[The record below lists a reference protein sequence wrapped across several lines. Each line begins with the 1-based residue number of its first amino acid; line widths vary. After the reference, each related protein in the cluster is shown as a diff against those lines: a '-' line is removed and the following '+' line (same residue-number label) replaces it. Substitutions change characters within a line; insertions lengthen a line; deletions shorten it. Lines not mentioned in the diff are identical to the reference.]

1 MRQFLKVTAFR
12 AMGDG
17 SPVMTEMASK
27 QLMELYSLMDE
38 KGKENTLRS
47 VIAGISGVG
56 WQKVNLFVSDK
67 GPRRVVDF
75 DIANLENGNLRQ
87 GIPQMVHDSQNH
99 AVHIEAHIPMIAEI
113 IEAHR
118 QQQIPDE
125 QAMQI
130 LRPASDHVTEHLVFF
145 SNNSYR
151 AQEVRELKR
160 QIQNLTAYI
169 DELEQQVINRMMAQQ
184 SKAQEQAMQ
193 AGQQPQG
200 QIDPKMEMEMQ
211 KAQLKLAE
219 MQEKRMMNQET
230 HQQKMETI
238 RQQMALNDLKTRSS
252 ILEKTARPAG
262 RPPMAAQTA

>member
-1 MRQFLKVTAFR
+1 
-12 AMGDG
+12 
-17 SPVMTEMASK
+17 
-27 QLMELYSLMDE
+27 
-38 KGKENTLRS
+38 
-47 VIAGISGVG
+47 
-56 WQKVNLFVSDK
+56 
-67 GPRRVVDF
+67 
-75 DIANLENGNLRQ
+75 
-87 GIPQMVHDSQNH
+87 MVHDSQNH

-118 QQQIPDE
+118 QQQMADE

-130 LRPASDHVTEHLVFF
+130 LRPAADHVTEHLVFF

-160 QIQNLTAYI
+160 QLQNLTAYI

-184 SKAQEQAMQ
+184 SEMQNQFAEQPAQ
-193 AGQQPQG
+193 GV
-200 QIDPKMEMEMQ
+200 DPRTEMELQ

-262 RPPMAAQTA
+262 RPPLAATA

>member
-1 MRQFLKVTAFR
+1 V
-12 AMGDG
+12 
-17 SPVMTEMASK
+17 
-27 QLMELYSLMDE
+27 
-38 KGKENTLRS
+38 
-47 VIAGISGVG
+47 AGISGVG
-56 WQKVNLFVSDK
+56 YQKVDLFVADK
-67 GPRRVVDF
+67 GPRRVMDF

-87 GIPQMVHDSQNH
+87 GIQQLVHDSQNH

-130 LRPASDHVTEHLVFF
+130 LRPASDHVTEHLVMF
-145 SNNSYR
+145 STNSFR
-151 AQEVRELKR
+151 VQEVKELKR
-160 QIQNLTAYI
+160 QLQNLTAYI

-184 SKAQEQAMQ
+184 SQAQDAAMQ
-193 AGQQPQG
+193 APQG

-252 ILEKTARPAG
+252 ILEKTAKPSG
-262 RPPMAAQTA
+262 RPPMAAQA

>member
-1 MRQFLKVTAFR
+1 
-12 AMGDG
+12 
-17 SPVMTEMASK
+17 MTEMASK

-67 GPRRVVDF
+67 GPRRTIDY

-87 GIPQMVHDSQNH
+87 GIQQMVHDSQNH

-160 QIQNLTAYI
+160 QLQNLTAYI
-169 DELEQQVINRMMAQQ
+169 DELEQQVINRAMAQQ
-184 SKAQEQAMQ
+184 SQAQEAAMQ
-193 AGQQPQG
+193 APQG

>member
-1 MRQFLKVTAFR
+1 
-12 AMGDG
+12 MGDG

-56 WQKVNLFVSDK
+56 WQKVNLFVAEK
-67 GPRRVVDF
+67 GPRRTIDF

-87 GIPQMVHDSQNH
+87 GVPQMVHDSQNH
-99 AVHIEAHIPMIAEI
+99 AVHIEAHVPMISEI

-118 QQQIPDE
+118 QQQMADE

-130 LRPASDHVTEHLVFF
+130 LRPAADHVTEHLVFF

-160 QIQNLTAYI
+160 QLQNLTAYI

-184 SKAQEQAMQ
+184 SEMQNQFAEQPTE
-193 AGQQPQG
+193 GV
-200 QIDPKMEMEMQ
+200 DPKMEMELQ
-211 KAQLKLAE
+211 KAQMKLAE

-252 ILEKTARPAG
+252 ILEKTARPAAGG
-262 RPPMAAQTA
+262 RPPLITQEG

>member
-1 MRQFLKVTAFR
+1 
-12 AMGDG
+12 
-17 SPVMTEMASK
+17 
-27 QLMELYSLMDE
+27 
-38 KGKENTLRS
+38 
-47 VIAGISGVG
+47 
-56 WQKVNLFVSDK
+56 
-67 GPRRVVDF
+67 
-75 DIANLENGNLRQ
+75 
-87 GIPQMVHDSQNH
+87 MVHDSQNH

-160 QIQNLTAYI
+160 QLQNLTAYI
-169 DELEQQVINRMMAQQ
+169 DELEQQVINRAMAQQ
-184 SKAQEQAMQ
+184 SQAQEAAMQ
-193 AGQQPQG
+193 APQG

-262 RPPMAAQTA
+262 RPPMAVQTA